1 MLKLSQSCPSPSLDL
16 LIHSTDPKEIWLIQW
31 PLRNLRILNISTNT
45 DSHFI
50 QKETKV
56 WF

>member
-1 MLKLSQSCPSPSLDL
+1 MLKLSESCPSPSLDL

-31 PLRNLRILNISTNT
+31 PLRNLRILNVSTNT